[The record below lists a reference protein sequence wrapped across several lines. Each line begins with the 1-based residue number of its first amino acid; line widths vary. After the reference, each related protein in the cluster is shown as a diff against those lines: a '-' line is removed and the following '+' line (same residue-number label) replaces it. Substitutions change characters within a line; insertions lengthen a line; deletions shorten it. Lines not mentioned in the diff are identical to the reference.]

1 MESHH
6 LYGLICI
13 RSIIIKKQHL
23 RQRFS
28 TFFLQSD
35 ICSLQFIFLNFA
47 PPWRKVHK
55 MIPHHGVSIE
65 GLCCLTR
72 LAGLYLIIKC
82 TIRRIS
88 SLLHISRSDFTK
100 MFGFSTYFFKKFI
113 VPFSILFFHL
123 SMLYWLY
130 NINRCSEERC

>member
-72 LAGLYLIIKC
+72 LARLYLIINVPLGEFLPS
-82 TIRRIS
+82 TYIS
-88 SLLHISRSDFTK
+88 ICFTK